1 MSFTRLTVD
10 QFFCVLQHADKRAW
24 NAVMDRAFSLFGTS
38 LPCNRFPV
46 GELNEIALRDLM
58 RRNGIDVVWESGT
71 ARKDL
76 LLRNVDG
83 LTDLSVKFVSDTKSV
98 ILHNAQRKINTDLS
112 LTPTLL
118 ITPREWWLL
127 SDAWLSAH
135 AVHVKDYLKNNGDS
149 LAMDLRFLGGLRERG
164 YPYTFAHAFQYDR
177 KVCQHKSVAQFVYNM
192 MMAVDAEETVE
203 PIREFLVSQL
213 TCLESMGFGGSVR
226 AAGAAGGG
234 AVTDAVKTPRAT
246 PTCSRC
252 GEKGHTK
259 RTCSLNPPP
268 QITEPL

>member
-10 QFFCVLQHADKRAW
+10 QFFRVLQHADKRAW

-46 GELNEIALRDLM
+46 GELNEIALRDMM
-58 RRNGIDVVWESGT
+58 RRNGVDVVWESGT
-71 ARKDL
+71 TRKDL
-76 LLRNVDG
+76 LLRNVEG

-98 ILHNAQRKINTDLS
+98 ILHNAQRKINTDMS

-118 ITPREWWLL
+118 ITPLEWWLL
-127 SDAWLSAH
+127 SDTWLAAH
-135 AVHVKDYLKNNGDS
+135 AVNTKDYLKNNGDS

-164 YPYTFAHAFQYDR
+164 YPYTFPHAFQYDR
-177 KVCQHKSVAQFVYNM
+177 KACQQKSIAQFVYNLL
-192 MMAVDAEETVE
+192 MATDAEETPV
-203 PIREFLVSQL
+203 PVRTFLTDQFSA
-213 TCLESMGFGGSVR
+213 LESMCRPAPAPAIGEPKAPR
-226 AAGAAGGG
+226 AA
-234 AVTDAVKTPRAT
+234 

-259 RTCSLNPPP
+259 RTCPSPTSPQTSLD
-268 QITEPL
+268 